1 MSIIDLAAI
10 LLVAT
15 LFIMVYLLQVDP
27 RFPILVSIA
36 FLVASALFYYWDPN
50 PWATLAFFSFIAG
63 LAILAIERV
72 RPSLGIGRRSGK
84 EMPFLGKLDRI
95 RNLRKGKGRA
105 EP

>member
-1 MSIIDLAAI
+1 LSIIDLAAI
-10 LLVAT
+10 LLVGT

-50 PWATLAFFSFIAG
+50 PWVILAFYSFIAG
-63 LAILAIERV
+63 LAILMIERV
-72 RPSLGIGRRSGK
+72 RPFLGIGRQSGK
-84 EMPFLGKLDRI
+84 EIPFLGKLDRV
-95 RNLRKGKGRA
+95 RNLRKGKGRG